1 MKTAEQC
8 MEPIAV
14 FFCKDF
20 PEVVRKARC
29 KEPHFLETS
38 HSFLNGTLHLSGN
51 EAITVIPKESLHIID
66 AMTANGY
73 TVTAYVR
80 LSDFNTFIPF
90 DDEFEASTA
99 NAVNKKILGEAFPE
113 AKPN

>member
-1 MKTAEQC
+1 MKTAEQS

-38 HSFLNGTLHLSGN
+38 HSFLKGTLQLSGT
-51 EAITVIPKESLHIID
+51 EATTVIPKESLHIID
-66 AMTANGY
+66 AMTADGY